1 MSLTKTRKSRAL
13 LPDLLPGALIATAL
27 LVPVGASFAQEPKL
41 EQRVQRLERLLESQS
56 LLDMFSRMEA
66 LQQDVRQLRG
76 QVEEQNH
83 ALSAL
88 KQRQRDLYLDMD
100 RRMRQLE
107 VGGVSAPGAG
117 AGMAPGTAPG
127 TPASGAGTA
136 TPATGT
142 SPTPV
147 GQAGTPSGAPTETTA
162 PSVAAQPT
170 DTAAEHT
177 AYREAFNLL
186 KEGRFDDAKGK
197 FASFLQSYPQSG
209 YADNAQY
216 WLGEANYVTKEY
228 TTAVA
233 EFEKVLTSYPASPKV
248 ADAMLKIGFCW
259 YELQD
264 YAQARAM
271 LSKVITAHPKS
282 TAARLA
288 ENRLQLMKIE
298 GN

>member
-1 MSLTKTRKSRAL
+1 MSSTKIKTPRAL
-13 LPDLLPGALIATAL
+13 LALAVCAAVAIPAGA
-27 LVPVGASFAQEPKL
+27 VQAQDQKL
-41 EQRVQRLERLLESQS
+41 DQRVQRLERLLESQS

-66 LQQDVRQLRG
+66 LQQEVQQLRG

-83 ALSAL
+83 ALKAL
-88 KQRQRDLYLDMD
+88 KQRQRDLYLDVD

-107 VGGVSAPGAG
+107 VGGVSAPPAG
-117 AGMAPGTAPG
+117 APTAPTTPG
-127 TPASGAGTA
+127 GATAPAS
-136 TPATGT
+136 
-142 SPTPV
+142 V
-147 GQAGTPSGAPTETTA
+147 GQPGGTPSGAPTEVT
-162 PSVAAQPT
+162 AQPGAPAQPV

-197 FASFLQSYPQSG
+197 FAAFLQSYPKSG

-228 TTAVA
+228 KTAVA
-233 EFEKVLTSYPASPKV
+233 EFEKVVNTYPASPKV

-271 LSKVITAHPKS
+271 LSKVITSHPKS